1 MCGSDQSQG
10 QPAAVAR
17 ACAAILP
24 RSSTTVPLKTA
35 ASLSAVSLSALSTR
49 VVVDLTPSAL
59 ASCPALSSSLAEVET
74 NARVGLG
81 ARTRADARAGMEVE
95 ADD

>member
-10 QPAAVAR
+10 QPAAIAR

-24 RSSTTVPLKTA
+24 RSSTTVPFRTA
-35 ASLSAVSLSALSTR
+35 ASLSAVSLSALSTT

-59 ASCPALSSSLAEVET
+59 ASCSALSSSLAEVEAR
-74 NARVGLG
+74 ARVGVG
-81 ARTRADARAGMEVE
+81 AGTGAEARVGMEVE